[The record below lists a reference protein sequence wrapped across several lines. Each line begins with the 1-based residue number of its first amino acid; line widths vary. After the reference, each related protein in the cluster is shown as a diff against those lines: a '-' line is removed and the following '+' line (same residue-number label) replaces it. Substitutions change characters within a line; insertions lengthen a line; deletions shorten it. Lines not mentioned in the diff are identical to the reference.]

1 MEKIPKEDVRIDFG
15 NSAVIFN
22 YYDDGLVSLE
32 NKTVRIFFGSM
43 ATLREMSKEEYVPC
57 DMEYLGFLRLDLLG
71 SNSYADFLQKMAYLA
86 VKTHP
91 DVDVVITPE
100 NSFSKSD
107 TPREYIGY
115 ALNEGKWIQ
124 IYLP

>member
-115 ALNEGKWIQ
+115 ALKK
-124 IYLP
+124 